1 MLLTKTQK
9 KILELI
15 REYGGMKAEMLKKL
29 CGGQRWFENELKRL
43 SQLGRLFETEG
54 YYCDE
59 CKVICGRDTETAF
72 EVMLAASAKPPE
84 MFFTGNPPFAL
95 TFFKNKDE
103 KLYRCDICVAH
114 YGREAVVNALLA
126 GLVFKYRVV
135 IFVIEDERQIPFL
148 KIRGE
153 YRFAL
158 KRNEIYHFYGGN

>member
-15 REYGGMKAEMLKKL
+15 REYGGMKAETLKKL

-95 TFFKNKDE
+95 TFFKERGD
-103 KLYRCDICVAH
+103 KL
-114 YGREAVVNALLA
+114 
-126 GLVFKYRVV
+126 
-135 IFVIEDERQIPFL
+135 
-148 KIRGE
+148 IRYDVCIVKSG
-153 YRFAL
+153 
-158 KRNEIYHFYGGN
+158 NEIMLSAQLESIIPDNRTICFVLDSLANCKMIKVSCDYCFAVKDGEKYHFYKEV